1 MFENGTIIYP
11 FKKNNHFYT
20 LILLF
25 ILIPLFSFQNTKTI
39 LYKEPYITL
48 IIVGKGS
55 IATVSSSSFIKPY
68 KIYFTKTNVEI
79 SFTPQNNCPIQ
90 INDDSEEN
98 NITLL
103 FRENDNKISR
113 LFQDMNNIKK
123 VDFTHFKIKVTTI
136 DYIFWNCNIL
146 EEVIMGNLDTSS
158 VTNMAGMFQ
167 NTNLTSLDLS
177 GIKSNKVTDMNN
189 MFNSCRNLKYLNLRN
204 FKFSNLKNEEHML
217 SGCQNSLIF
226 LDISS
231 IKDSDKFD
239 DEFFDSVSSLERKL
253 IFCVNEGKSKDR
265 LKKLIKKGR
274 KK

>member
-1 MFENGTIIYP
+1 MLENGTIMYP
-11 FKKNNHFYT
+11 FKKNNLFYL

-25 ILIPLFSFQNTKTI
+25 ILIPLFSFQNTQKI
-39 LYKEPYITL
+39 FYKEPYITL

-55 IATVSSSSFIKPY
+55 IATISSSSFIRPY
-68 KIYFTKTNVEI
+68 KIYLTRTNVEI
-79 SFTPQNNCPIQ
+79 SFTPQRNCPIQ

-103 FRENDNKISR
+103 FNENDNNICR

-123 VDFTHFKIKVTTI
+123 VDFTHFKNKISKI
-136 DYIFWNCNIL
+136 DYIFFNCNNL

-167 NTNLTSLDLS
+167 NTKITSLDLS
-177 GIKSNKVTDMNN
+177 GINSNKVTDMNN

-239 DEFFDSVSSLERKL
+239 D
-253 IFCVNEGKSKDR
+253 
-265 LKKLIKKGR
+265 
-274 KK
+274 